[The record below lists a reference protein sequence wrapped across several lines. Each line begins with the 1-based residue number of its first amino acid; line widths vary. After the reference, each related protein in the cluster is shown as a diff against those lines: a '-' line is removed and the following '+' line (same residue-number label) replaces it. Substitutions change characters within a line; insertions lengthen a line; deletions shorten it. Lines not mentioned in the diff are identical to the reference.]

1 MTDKKN
7 RFSVAES
14 ASAAIAMT
22 GYFLSPLDNIVRGV
36 CETIPSSIALADDF
50 IDAVSSPSV
59 VNKTEDIQQNS
70 SQLTTSQKNEQLLD
84 YTPSRSERLKQTLD
98 DAQIK
103 LNPYG
108 TSSIIDKPADLRSR
122 IMEKSKSYIGGIL
135 RNKEIQE
142 DSQVQNDA
150 KYRNNYNAK
159 EEIESAA
166 IRDINK
172 SNEQLKTETNKEVR
186 EKIVERKK
194 GVNELIRLSQKLSTD
209 QIYEGKNNEQYV
221 LILDKANELDLTIPN
236 YEIYG
241 TSGVCIGA
249 ILAAYAGIRIGEKI
263 NKTIN
268 TIAYVAGKGL
278 RVLLVPYKIGI
289 GINKT
294 LKKSKSLENI
304 TISGIELNEGIEN
317 KANPDNLYFQFINGE
332 EIK

>member
-1 MTDKKN
+1 
-7 RFSVAES
+7 
-14 ASAAIAMT
+14 
-22 GYFLSPLDNIVRGV
+22 
-36 CETIPSSIALADDF
+36 
-50 IDAVSSPSV
+50 
-59 VNKTEDIQQNS
+59 
-70 SQLTTSQKNEQLLD
+70 
-84 YTPSRSERLKQTLD
+84 
-98 DAQIK
+98 
-103 LNPYG
+103 
-108 TSSIIDKPADLRSR
+108 
-122 IMEKSKSYIGGIL
+122 MEKSKSYIGGIL